1 MRLIRDAVAVTL
13 CALSFFTSSAHAA
26 TDYAR
31 TNYPIILVHGVAGVS
46 KYLGIVDYFW
56 RVKGDLNYHGA
67 TVRVANLSSFAD
79 ENLRGE
85 KLLDT
90 IRQVMIE
97 TGAPKVNLVAHSQG
111 GLSSRYAAAVM
122 PEAIASITTIGT
134 PHRGSEVADWIA
146 STPSIVQNTIAGVAG
161 LAGSLFSFMVGDPLP
176 QDPFGALNLMTT
188 QGMADFNRR
197 YPSAGLGATCSSNG
211 SPVNVVNGHTHRLYS
226 WTGTAGGTNILDVLD
241 PVLVLGDLTI
251 KLRGGGDNDGLVS
264 VCSARYG
271 QFIGTYNWNHVDEI
285 NHVFGLRSLFS
296 ADPVV
301 VIRTHA
307 NRLKQ
312 AGL

>member
-1 MRLIRDAVAVTL
+1 MRLIRNAVAATL
-13 CALSFFTSSAHAA
+13 CAFSFFTTSAHAA
-26 TDYAR
+26 TDYSK
-31 TNYPIILVHGVAGVS
+31 TTYPIVLVHGVAGVS
-46 KYLGIVDYFW
+46 KYLGIVDYWW
-56 RVKGDLNYHGA
+56 RIKGDLNNHGA
-67 TVRVANLSSFAD
+67 KVYVANLNSFAD

-90 IRQVMIE
+90 IRQVMVE
-97 TGAPKVNLVAHSQG
+97 TGAPKVNLIAHSQG
-111 GLSSRYAAAVM
+111 GLSARYAASVM
-122 PEAIASITTIGT
+122 PEVIASITTIGT
-134 PHRGSEVADWIA
+134 PHRGSEVADWLA
-146 STPSIVQNTIAGVAG
+146 SIPSIVQNVIAGTAS
-161 LAGSLFSFMVGDPLP
+161 LAGGLLNLMVGEPLP

-188 QGMADFNRR
+188 QGMANFNQRH
-197 YPSAGLGATCSSNG
+197 PSAGLGATCSTNG

-226 WTGTAGGTNILDVLD
+226 WAGNAGGTNILDILD
-241 PVLVLGDLTI
+241 PILVLGSTTI

-264 VCSARYG
+264 VCSARFG
-271 QFIGTYNWNHVDEI
+271 QIIGTYHWNHADEI

-312 AGL
+312 AGI

>member
-1 MRLIRDAVAVTL
+1 MRLIRALMVTL
-13 CALSFFTSSAHAA
+13 CAFSILASNAHAT
-26 TDYAR
+26 TDYAK
-31 TNYPIILVHGVAGVS
+31 TQYPIVLVHGVAGVS
-46 KYLGIVDYFW
+46 KYLGIVDYWW

-67 TVRVANLSSFAD
+67 KVYVANLSSFAN

-90 IRQVMIE
+90 IRQVMVE

-111 GLSSRYAAAVM
+111 GLSSRYAASVM

-146 STPSIVQNTIAGVAG
+146 STPSIVQNFIAGTAS
-161 LAGSLFSFMVGDPLP
+161 LAGSVFSFMVGDPLP

-197 YPSAGLGATCSSNG
+197 YPSAGLGTNCSTNG
-211 SPVNVVNGHTHRLYS
+211 APVNVVNGHAHRLYS
-226 WTGTAGGTNILDVLD
+226 WTGNAGGTNVLDVLD
-241 PVLVLGDLTI
+241 PVLVLGSVTI
-251 KLRGGGDNDGLVS
+251 KLRGGGANDGLVS
-264 VCSARYG
+264 VCSARFG
-271 QFIGTYNWNHVDEI
+271 QIIGTYNWNHIDEI
-285 NHVFGLRSLFS
+285 NQVFGLRSLFS

-312 AGL
+312 AGM

>member
-1 MRLIRDAVAVTL
+1 MRLIRDAMAATL
-13 CALSFFTSSAHAA
+13 CALSFIASTAHAA
-26 TDYAR
+26 TDYAK
-31 TNYPIILVHGVAGVS
+31 TTYPIILVHGVAGVS
-46 KYLGIVDYFW
+46 KYLGIVDYWW
-56 RVKGDLNYHGA
+56 RVKGDLSYHGA
-67 TVRVANLSSFAD
+67 NVHVANLSSFAD

-85 KLLDT
+85 KLLAT

-97 TGAPKVNLVAHSQG
+97 TGAPKVNLIAHSQG

-146 STPSIVQNTIAGVAG
+146 STPSIVQGVIAGTAS
-161 LAGSLFSFMVGDPLP
+161 LAGSVFSFMVGEPLP
-176 QDPFGALNLMTT
+176 QDPYGALNLMTT
-188 QGMADFNRR
+188 QGMANFNQR
-197 YPSAGLGATCSSNG
+197 YPSAGLGANCSTNG
-211 SPVNVVNGHTHRLYS
+211 ASTNVVNGHTHRLYS
-226 WTGTAGGTNILDVLD
+226 WTGTAGGTNILDILD
-241 PVLVLGDLTI
+241 PVLILGDVTI

-264 VCSARYG
+264 VCSARFG
-271 QFIGTYNWNHVDEI
+271 RIIGTYNWNHVDEI

-312 AGL
+312 AGI